1 MRISSTPARFRS
13 SDRRVNVKQR
23 VVALSSEEVRS
34 IDPTSTAVRLLSP
47 GTGEL
52 IWDGKVLGREGNCIG
67 HRSDIWL
74 RSASQRIV
82 EERRTMSVTAI
93 VILVV
98 IVVAIL
104 VIAIV
109 ARTVVRRRQLQAR
122 FGPEYDRMVDENPNR
137 AAAESDLR
145 AREKRHAEL
154 DLKALSPQDRDR
166 YLKEWTRVQAAFVE
180 DPSDAVNSA
189 DALVSRMMRA
199 RGYPTG
205 DFDDQ
210 LATLS
215 VEHAQTLDHYRA
227 AHGIFEA
234 NLRGQA
240 STEQLRQALVH
251 YRVLATDL
259 LDANDAG
266 DREANDAGEVKDMR
280 SDTR

>member
-1 MRISSTPARFRS
+1 M
-13 SDRRVNVKQR
+13 
-23 VVALSSEEVRS
+23 S
-34 IDPTSTAVRLLSP
+34 I
-47 GTGEL
+47 TG
-52 IWDGKVLGREGNCIG
+52 II
-67 HRSDIWL
+67 
-74 RSASQRIV
+74 
-82 EERRTMSVTAI
+82 
-93 VILVV
+93 ILVV
-98 IVVAIL
+98 IVVVIL
-104 VIAIV
+104 VIAAV
-109 ARTVVRRRQLQAR
+109 AMRIVRRRQLKAR
-122 FGPEYDRMVDENPNR
+122 FGPEYDRAVAETPNR
-137 AAAESDLR
+137 AAAENDLR

-154 DLKALSPQDRDR
+154 DLKSLSSHDRDR

-189 DALVSRMMRA
+189 DALVTRMMRA

-210 LATLS
+210 LETLS

-227 AHGIFEA
+227 AHEIFEA

-259 LDANDAG
+259 LAANDAG
-266 DREANDAGEVKDMR
+266 DPGGSNDVGDVKDVR

>member
-1 MRISSTPARFRS
+1 MST
-13 SDRRVNVKQR
+13 
-23 VVALSSEEVRS
+23 
-34 IDPTSTAVRLLSP
+34 
-47 GTGEL
+47 TG
-52 IWDGKVLGREGNCIG
+52 
-67 HRSDIWL
+67 
-74 RSASQRIV
+74 
-82 EERRTMSVTAI
+82 I

-98 IVVAIL
+98 VVVVIL
-104 VIAIV
+104 VIAAV
-109 ARTVVRRRQLQAR
+109 AMSTVRRRKLKAR
-122 FGPEYDRMVDENPNR
+122 FGPEYDRTVAENPNR

-145 AREKRHAEL
+145 AREKRHAKL

-166 YLKEWTRVQAAFVE
+166 YLKEWGRVQAAFVE

-189 DALVSRMMRA
+189 DALVTRMMRA

-210 LATLS
+210 LETLS

-227 AHGIFEA
+227 AHEIFEA

-259 LDANDAG
+259 LDINDAG
-266 DREANDAGEVKDMR
+266 DGGSNDVGDVNDVR

>member
-1 MRISSTPARFRS
+1 M
-13 SDRRVNVKQR
+13 
-23 VVALSSEEVRS
+23 S
-34 IDPTSTAVRLLSP
+34 I
-47 GTGEL
+47 
-52 IWDGKVLGREGNCIG
+52 
-67 HRSDIWL
+67 
-74 RSASQRIV
+74 
-82 EERRTMSVTAI
+82 TAI

-122 FGPEYDRMVDENPNR
+122 FGPEYDRVVDENPNR

-180 DPSDAVNSA
+180 DPGDAVNSA

-210 LATLS
+210 LETLS

-227 AHGIFEA
+227 AHGIFES

-259 LDANDAG
+259 LDVNDAG
-266 DREANDAGEVKDMR
+266 DAKDVR

>member
-1 MRISSTPARFRS
+1 MAS
-13 SDRRVNVKQR
+13 V
-23 VVALSSEEVRS
+23 SES
-34 IDPTSTAVRLLSP
+34 
-47 GTGEL
+47 
-52 IWDGKVLGREGNCIG
+52 
-67 HRSDIWL
+67 
-74 RSASQRIV
+74 RIV

-122 FGPEYDRMVDENPNR
+122 FGPEYERMVDENPNR

-154 DLKALSPQDRDR
+154 DLKAFSPQDRDR

-210 LATLS
+210 LAILS

-266 DREANDAGEVKDMR
+266 GRDANDAGEVKDMR